1 MRPGEEMATETLTEQ
16 EALLDAEEALAR
28 FQRIT
33 EEAAAT
39 GALTEEGLDRFRS
52 AARETAARVS
62 SEVVPRID
70 AEAAREVLE
79 RLIVILTLDADHEQ
93 LLYAADR
100 CLNELEAIRQLLR
113 DLLRQQPPEAL
124 RRSACEVIA
133 LLESWLPT
141 VPTRDLARLLGYSSR
156 QLQRRRVEAAPA
168 SSREQLVARLIA
180 ILRHAW
186 TDAGVVAW
194 FDRARPELGG
204 AVPLELLGDPAQE
217 RDLLRV
223 ARAGRV
229 QGGS

>member
-1 MRPGEEMATETLTEQ
+1 MATTLTER
-16 EALLDAEEALAR
+16 EALLDADESLAQ
-28 FQRIT
+28 FQRMM

-39 GALTEEGLDRFRS
+39 GALKQEGLARFS
-52 AARETAARVS
+52 ATARETAARVS

-79 RLIVILTLDADHEQ
+79 RLIVILTVDPAREEVLD
-93 LLYAADR
+93 AADR
-100 CLNELEAIRQLLR
+100 CLNELEAIRHVLR
-113 DLLRQQPPEAL
+113 DLLQEQPPEAL
-124 RRSACEVIA
+124 RQSASEIIA

-141 VPTRDLARLLGYSSR
+141 ISSKDLARLLGYSAR
-156 QLQRRRVEAAPA
+156 QLQRRRGEAASA
-168 SSREQLVARLIA
+168 SSREQLLARLVA

-194 FDRARPELGG
+194 FDRPRPELAGL
-204 AVPLELLGDPAQE
+204 APL
-217 RDLLRV
+217 DLLKDPSHEHDLLIA